1 MRNVFLF
8 IRKYSNF
15 LFFLLLQIISL
26 SFLFRYNKYHEAAF
40 MNVAGEF
47 TGSINQRFSKV
58 ESYFR
63 LKEINEQLAAENLR
77 LNQNLKENY
86 EGTGGPNKIVTDTI
100 QTDSSKEIKKYIWMG
115 AKVVGSTIN
124 TQVNFLTIH
133 RGALQ
138 GVRPNMG
145 VTGPQ
150 GIVGQVLNVSDNY
163 ATVWT
168 LLNRQ
173 FRVVVKLKNGG
184 ERGTLEWD
192 GVSPN
197 YVTLKDIPKSAKVKK
212 GDSVVT
218 SPASSM
224 YSGAMLMVGTIEE
237 IVDDRSSNF
246 YSLRV
251 KPSTNFYSIEYVYVI
266 ENAQLTEQNHLED
279 STRKKFQ

>member
-63 LKEINEQLAAENLR
+63 LKQINEQLAAENLR
-77 LNQNLKENY
+77 LNQMLKENY
-86 EGTGGPNKIVTDTI
+86 EGAGGPGRIVSDTVE
-100 QTDSSKEIKKYIWMG
+100 TDSIKGIRKYVWMG
-115 AKVVGSTIN
+115 AKVVGSTVN
-124 TQVNFLTIH
+124 SQVNFLTIH
-133 RGALQ
+133 RGTLQ

-145 VTGPQ
+145 VTGPL

-224 YSGAMLMVGTIEE
+224 FSGANLMVGTIDE
-237 IVDDRSSNF
+237 IVDDKSSNF

-266 ENAQLTEQNHLED
+266 ENAQIAEQNHLED

>member
-15 LFFLLLQIISL
+15 LFFLLLQVISL
-26 SFLFRYNKYHEAAF
+26 SFLFRYNNYHEAAF

-63 LKEINEQLAAENLR
+63 LKQINEQLAAENLR
-77 LNQNLKENY
+77 LNQMLKENY
-86 EGTGGPNKIVTDTI
+86 EVAGGPGKMITDTI
-100 QTDSSKEIKKYIWMG
+100 QGDSVKEIKKYIWMG
-115 AKVVGSTIN
+115 AKVVGSTVN

-145 VTGPQ
+145 VTGPL

-224 YSGAMLMVGTIEE
+224 FSGANLMVGTIDE
-237 IVDDRSSNF
+237 IIDDKSSNF

-266 ENAQLTEQNHLED
+266 ENTQLTEQNHLED

>member
-1 MRNVFLF
+1 
-8 IRKYSNF
+8 
-15 LFFLLLQIISL
+15 LLLQIISL

-47 TGSINQRFSKV
+47 TGSFNQRFSKV

-266 ENAQLTEQNHLED
+266 ENAQIAEQNHLED